1 MTLNS
6 YQKNFNNF
14 KKDFIY
20 ENINNN
26 QNNNSLVLNLID
38 EEIEKTL
45 IKIKNVIESSLKEI
59 KNIKLDGYYLKKHI
73 INICEEQINLYNS
86 TNISSMDEYI
96 ENNMIKLEYIKKLE
110 ENNYKEKIYETLI
123 DNFKNSM
130 KDYYSQYYNYEVIQR
145 INLIYQCY
153 FMSILQFSENF
164 IKNKYDYLYL
174 LLENK
179 NIYDNSTYE
188 KIINLPNKLVNI
200 IEKKLNEDK
209 DKDIF
214 YSNISYIKN
223 KDSLIN
229 SFLYNIFNDEFMNRI
244 SLTNDLKLSFSY
256 NDTILNILKN
266 YTDAIIIHNSN
277 SNLTNYYKIRKNYLL
292 NNKEWYGQFI
302 NITKNVSN
310 ILANS
315 IISTE
320 NNIPNI
326 YNLLKKLERQ
336 FNNLE
341 IKQKLSMEDEI
352 FDKIS
357 KELEM
362 NYKVNGIE
370 KILYDFGTFTIN
382 FNQTFKNIIHDEIN
396 NLKNKKVNS
405 YDTISDI
412 GNEIINVLKNY
423 SKYFLEETENYRS
436 KLKYFAMIDGLNYIP
451 IEKAESLRALW
462 DNSPVQNKRNLENLK
477 EKPKLLKFEK
487 ENKFFNKFDKKNK
500 KEILLKMEKLMKNNF
515 LRNLEEFNT
524 RNVFNSTN
532 DPLSLYSIID
542 MIDNLV
548 DDINDF
554 QNMIKES
561 DFGKIILNYEMLN
574 LNNAIYKDLLEVI
587 EKLLCF
593 DMSSFIPNSNYNEFD
608 YIGEL
613 IINLIN
619 DNSQEILIKR
629 EKNLINS
636 VFDQNSYKTLKE
648 TLTGIIISTYNA
660 YSNVI
665 NNQTKVITAK
675 DEEKHKKYSNSE
687 KLDTLF
693 EIINLEH
700 IYEKPLDNIK
710 KNIESQN
717 DNIIYTI
724 KKLIDSIDVGYHYGI
739 SIEITPDENNDHE
752 TIELNVEF
760 NDDEFALKSCYVFD
774 VIKLFNKKSKENA
787 DDEDYFPIKL
797 KCPIFSFLQL
807 RLTPILTFE
816 TCFNGEIKLDDDSND
831 IIKASVDFGIEANLG
846 LNIEAGVYLEFGAF
860 DLSLTV
866 GVDGIMYQGKLGIN
880 FKLQIEKAKISINVY
895 IDYLT
900 IAFKFYVKLEI
911 KIVIVK
917 IKPYISFDIKIRGGY
932 EEIPFEYNLNDD
944 YSVDE
949 MLDYLL

>member
-1 MTLNS
+1 M
-6 YQKNFNNF
+6 
-14 KKDFIY
+14 
-20 ENINNN
+20 
-26 QNNNSLVLNLID
+26 
-38 EEIEKTL
+38 
-45 IKIKNVIESSLKEI
+45 
-59 KNIKLDGYYLKKHI
+59 
-73 INICEEQINLYNS
+73 
-86 TNISSMDEYI
+86 
-96 ENNMIKLEYIKKLE
+96 
-110 ENNYKEKIYETLI
+110 
-123 DNFKNSM
+123 
-130 KDYYSQYYNYEVIQR
+130 
-145 INLIYQCY
+145 
-153 FMSILQFSENF
+153 
-164 IKNKYDYLYL
+164 
-174 LLENK
+174 
-179 NIYDNSTYE
+179 
-188 KIINLPNKLVNI
+188 
-200 IEKKLNEDK
+200 
-209 DKDIF
+209 
-214 YSNISYIKN
+214 
-223 KDSLIN
+223 
-229 SFLYNIFNDEFMNRI
+229 
-244 SLTNDLKLSFSY
+244 
-256 NDTILNILKN
+256 
-266 YTDAIIIHNSN
+266 
-277 SNLTNYYKIRKNYLL
+277 
-292 NNKEWYGQFI
+292 
-302 NITKNVSN
+302 
-310 ILANS
+310 
-315 IISTE
+315 
-320 NNIPNI
+320 

-336 FNNLE
+336 FNDLE
-341 IKQKLSMEDEI
+341 IKQKLSMEEEI
-352 FDKIS
+352 FDIIS

-608 YIGEL
+608 YIREL

-752 TIELNVEF
+752 TIELNVEL
-760 NDDEFALKSCYVFD
+760 NEDEFALKSCYVFD
-774 VIKLFNKKSKENA
+774 VIKLFNKNSKENA

-816 TCFNGEIKLDDDSND
+816 TCFNGEIKLDDDNKD
-831 IIKASVDFGIEANLG
+831 IIKASVDFGIEANLS

-860 DLSLTV
+860 DISLTA

-917 IKPYISFDIKIRGGY
+917 IKPYISIDIKIRGGY

-944 YSVDE
+944 YSTDE